1 MGDAFC
7 VDIQGDSMWPTIFDG
22 DRSEFVPYDRDT
34 APVEGSVVLAQHPLK
49 QGVMMVKRIKTVCD
63 DRVFLEG
70 DNPDPLASEDS
81 HNFGTVPF
89 CNIVGVWVG
98 R

>member
-1 MGDAFC
+1 MSDAFC
-7 VDIQGDSMWPTIFDG
+7 VDIQGDSMWPTISDAERLEFIPH
-22 DRSEFVPYDRDT
+22 DRGK
-34 APVEGSVVLAQHPLK
+34 APIEGSVVLAEHPLK
-49 QGVMMVKRIKTVCD
+49 QGVMMVKRVKTVSD

-81 HNFGTVPF
+81 HNFGTVEF
-89 CNIVGVWVG
+89 CNIVGIWVG

>member
-1 MGDAFC
+1 MSDAFC
-7 VDIQGDSMWPTIFDG
+7 VDIQGDSMWPTICDG
-22 DRSEFVPYDRDT
+22 ERLEFLPHDTENVP
-34 APVEGSVVLAQHPLK
+34 AKGSVVLAEHPLK
-49 QGVMMVKRIKTVCD
+49 QGVLMVKRVKSVSAG
-63 DRVFLEG
+63 RVFLEG

>member
-1 MGDAFC
+1 MSDAFC
-7 VDIQGDSMWPTIFDG
+7 VDIQGDSMWPTICDG
-22 DRSEFVPYDRDT
+22 ERLEFVPYDGGN
-34 APVEGSVVLAQHPLK
+34 APVEGSVVLAEHPLK
-49 QGVMMVKRIKTVCD
+49 QGVMMVKRIKTVSD

-81 HNFGTVPF
+81 HNFGTVPS

>member
-22 DRSEFVPYDRDT
+22 ERLEFVPYDRDI

-49 QGVMMVKRIKTVCD
+49 QGVMMVKRIKTVSD

>member
-1 MGDAFC
+1 MSDAFC
-7 VDIQGDSMWPTIFDG
+7 VDIQGDSMWPTIYDG
-22 DRSEFVPYDRDT
+22 ERLEFVPHDT
-34 APVEGSVVLAQHPLK
+34 ENVPAKGSVVLAEHPLK
-49 QGVMMVKRIKTVCD
+49 QGVLMVKRVKSVSA

>member
-1 MGDAFC
+1 MSDAFC
-7 VDIQGDSMWPTIFDG
+7 VDIQGDSMWPTIYDG
-22 DRSEFVPYDRDT
+22 ERLEFVPHDT
-34 APVEGSVVLAQHPLK
+34 GNVPAKGSVVLAEHPLK
-49 QGVMMVKRIKTVCD
+49 QGVLMVKRVKSVSD

-89 CNIVGVWVG
+89 CNIVGVWVA